1 MNKEIHTVIIGS
13 GISGLSFAH
22 FLSKSTQD
30 FLVLESD
37 SRVGGIIHT
46 ERKNHLGTILRGW
59 IVWHLLPRAWIS
71 GYT

>member
-22 FLSKSTQD
+22 FLSKRKQD

-37 SRVGGIIHT
+37 RRVGGIIHT
-46 ERKNHLGTILRGW
+46 EIKNQF
-59 IVWHLLPRAWIS
+59 IS
-71 GYT
+71 T